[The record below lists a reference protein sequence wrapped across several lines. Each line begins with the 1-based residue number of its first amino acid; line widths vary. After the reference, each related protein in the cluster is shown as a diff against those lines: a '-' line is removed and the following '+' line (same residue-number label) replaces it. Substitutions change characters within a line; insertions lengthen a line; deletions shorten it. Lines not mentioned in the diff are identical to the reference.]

1 MIVHKKPQPTPN
13 IKAYGQTL
21 ERTEN
26 IVYLGCNLNQ
36 NWEVSKEIKIRIEKA
51 RATFINMRQLFCNRG
66 INIPLK
72 ARLVRCYIFSV
83 LLYGV
88 ESWTLTETL
97 MKKLEAFEMWVYRRI
112 LRISWVDKVSNERV
126 IQRMNKEKEI
136 VNTIKTRKL
145 QYLGHISRNP
155 ERYKIPLLLLKGKVE
170 GRRGRGR
177 KRTSWLQN
185 LRQWYGKNNSFLFMA
200 ATNKAEIANLISH
213 VR

>member
-1 MIVHKKPQPTPN
+1 
-13 IKAYGQTL
+13 
-21 ERTEN
+21 
-26 IVYLGCNLNQ
+26 
-36 NWEVSKEIKIRIEKA
+36 
-51 RATFINMRQLFCNRG
+51 MRQLFCNRG

-88 ESWTLTETL
+88 ESWTL

-155 ERYKIPLLLLKGKVE
+155 ERYKIPLLLLKGKGE
-170 GRRGRGR
+170 GRRGR